1 MAAPKKRNAQRRKS
15 APQAPSFS
23 PWRAYGWGVASGLV
37 LALLVYLFT
46 LPPKN
51 PAPQN
56 QTATT
61 DQQDAEPPAAD
72 YIFYDHLSKQ
82 QSTPPIS
89 RKQQPRRQ
97 PSVENEQNMVYLLQ
111 AGSFRQT
118 EDADRRRAEL
128 LLLGLEAKVE
138 AFSGTS
144 GQLYRVYVGP
154 FETRQSMSKARR
166 LATAS
171 QIETLVLKRPR
182 PQ

>member
-1 MAAPKKRNAQRRKS
+1 MATTKRNAQRRKS
-15 APQAPSFS
+15 APPAQGIS
-23 PWRAYGWGVASGLV
+23 PWRAYAWGVASGLV

-51 PAPQN
+51 PTPQEQAASN
-56 QTATT
+56 TEQKTPA
-61 DQQDAEPPAAD
+61 PAAD

-82 QSTPPIS
+82 PGTPPIS
-89 RKQQPRRQ
+89 RNHQPRRDTAA
-97 PSVENEQNMVYLLQ
+97 ENERNTVYLLQ

-138 AFSGTS
+138 AFNGSSGR
-144 GQLYRVYVGP
+144 LYRVYVGP
-154 FETRQSMSKARR
+154 FDTRREMSKARR
-166 LATAS
+166 LATSS

-182 PQ
+182 S